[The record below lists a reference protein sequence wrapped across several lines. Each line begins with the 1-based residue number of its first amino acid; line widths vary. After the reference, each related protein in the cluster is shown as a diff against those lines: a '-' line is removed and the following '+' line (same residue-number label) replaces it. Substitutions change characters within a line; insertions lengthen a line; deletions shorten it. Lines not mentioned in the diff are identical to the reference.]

1 MNKCAK
7 ILLASTSL
15 CPVLFIV
22 GVNQFERCKSVK
34 SGVPWLVTALVLIIL
49 CWWLL
54 RHFSKKAGKHLLH
67 ICEFER
73 KDHEMLAFL
82 FIYILPFI
90 RSGAAMFASEWITSV
105 CLLIILS
112 FAITHARAFHFNPI
126 MGFFG
131 YRFYSIKD
139 SQGVSKLLISKENIQ
154 RVDKKVKIVQLT
166 SDVYLQ
172 TEGKNA

>member
-22 GVNQFERCKSVK
+22 SVNQFERCKSVK
-34 SGVPWLVTALVLIIL
+34 SGVGWLAAAIILIIL
-49 CWWLL
+49 CGWLL

-67 ICEFER
+67 IHEFER

-90 RSGAAMFASEWITSV
+90 RAGSSTFANEWITSV
-105 CLLIILS
+105 CLLIVLA
-112 FAITHARAFHFNPI
+112 FAIAHARAFHFNPV
-126 MGFFG
+126 MGFLG
-131 YRFYSIKD
+131 YHFYAIKD
-139 SQGVSKLLISKENIQ
+139 SQGISNLLISKKDLQRPDQEIQ
-154 RVDKKVKIVQLT
+154 TVQLT
-166 SDVYLQ
+166 SNVYLQ
-172 TEGKNA
+172 TEHINA

>member
-1 MNKCAK
+1 MSEFAK

-22 GVNQFERCKSVK
+22 SVNQFERCGSVK
-34 SGVPWLVTALVLIIL
+34 SGIGWLAGAIILIIL
-49 CWWLL
+49 CGWLL

-67 ICEFER
+67 IHEFER

-90 RSGAAMFASEWITSV
+90 RSGSSTFANEWITSV
-105 CLLIILS
+105 CLLIILVS
-112 FAITHARAFHFNPI
+112 AIAHARAFHFNPV

-131 YRFYSIKD
+131 YHFYAIKD
-139 SQGVSKLLISKENIQ
+139 SQGVSNLLISRKDLQRLNQEIQ
-154 RVDKKVKIVQLT
+154 TVQL
-166 SDVYLQ
+166 SSNVYIQ
-172 TEGKNA
+172 TEEMNA